1 MKKLE
6 IEAEYSAQATLSKPN
21 PLVREVFKLLATEK
35 RFGLKRPGKVVDL
48 GCGKLRHLQICTEY
62 FKYIVLVDT
71 KKQIARKQKFGGMI
85 CTMTEYAASLS
96 GLGKKL
102 EIQTIEDFESQHH
115 NAEVILSAAVMDVVL
130 KTARVQMINAA
141 FRNLRP
147 GGYFVII
154 IPRNDSSILTRC
166 QEKNRY
172 EDGYVFKN
180 RGQFHLTF
188 YTNYRDHNSLVHQL
202 TSKGFNLVEDFSV
215 YRHVCLVLQR
225 PF

>member
-1 MKKLE
+1 LKKL
-6 IEAEYSAQATLSKPN
+6 
-21 PLVREVFKLLATEK
+21 
-35 RFGLKRPGKVVDL
+35 GKVVDL
-48 GCGKLRHLQICTEY
+48 GCGKLRHLPVCAKY
-62 FKYIVLVDT
+62 FKHIVLVET
-71 KKQIARKQKFGGMI
+71 KKQITREQKFGGVTY
-85 CTMTEYAASLS
+85 TMADYVASLKS
-96 GLGKKL
+96 LGQKL
-102 EIQTIEDFESQHH
+102 KIQSIDDFESQHH
-115 NAEVILSAAVMDVVL
+115 MADVAVSVAVMDVVL

-188 YTNYRDHNSLVHQL
+188 YTNYRDHNSMVHQL